1 MSHATLSRYIQM
13 QPTLSDEKLA
23 EREAIARATAEFL
36 SGGGK
41 IERLGNS
48 LRPIKNM
55 TWRDEGD
62 ATWQAKVRGD
72 LPPKAPAKP
81 RPAKRPAKITP
92 QETVDRL
99 NKARSAKG
107 KAARDALAPAIREL
121 AALGVIR
128 ANIARAVDISPA
140 TVDRIGKEH
149 GIAIPL
155 QPRKGTRQ
163 ARRNAELREEWQ

>member
-1 MSHATLSRYIQM
+1 M

-36 SGGGK
+36 SGGGE
-41 IERLGNS
+41 IEKLGNN

-81 RPAKRPAKITP
+81 KPARRPARITP

-107 KAARDALAPAIREL
+107 KAAWDALAPAIREL

-155 QPRKGTRQ
+155 QPRRGTKQ

>member
-1 MSHATLSRYIQM
+1 
-13 QPTLSDEKLA
+13 
-23 EREAIARATAEFL
+23 
-36 SGGGK
+36 
-41 IERLGNS
+41 
-48 LRPIKNM
+48 NM

-62 ATWQAKVRGD
+62 ATWQAKVCGD

-81 RPAKRPAKITP
+81 KPVRRSARITP

-121 AALGVIR
+121 AALGVLR

-163 ARRNAELREEWQ
+163 ARRNAEVREDCQGVHLQCSACPAHTHWPLRAREHLPTGSGRTSMAGATASS